1 MTPKCY
7 IMIGIPGSGKT
18 TWLLQNAPNA
28 SVCSADHFHTD
39 AYGKYNWK
47 PETARDGHNWC
58 LDKFI
63 GLSMESGNY
72 DDLAVDNTNTTIA
85 QIAPYIAIA
94 QAYGYEVVPVYM
106 STETLGDTMKAGKRN
121 VHSVPMNVFMEMHVL
136 VNDMIQQWPSY
147 WPPVKVVEVTL

>member
-28 SVCSADHFHTD
+28 VVCSADHFHTND
-39 AYGKYNWK
+39 EGKYQWE
-47 PETARDGHNWC
+47 PDSARHGHRWC
-58 LDKFI
+58 LRKFVGETQASRRMDI
-63 GLSMESGNY
+63 
-72 DDLAVDNTNTTIA
+72 AVDNTNTTIA

-94 QAYGYEVVPVYM
+94 QAYGYEVVPIYM